1 MESMTKTESADR
13 QVTQSP
19 VSTADIDDPLYYLKN
34 FETVVNWVADHHG
47 DLLLDEERTRLDEFR
62 CLSLAARALLVRLVM
77 RRGECFRV
85 DRLNYS
91 ELGVPEIEVIE
102 ELVDAGWLDQDPELT
117 LEEVFHLFTLPE
129 LRSFMADSLRRAGV
143 SPGLSKTRLLAALE
157 ERFHGEL
164 PSAAWGVPA
173 MVVRLRDMALFDRV
187 RLMFFGNL
195 RQGWQDFVLVELGYQ
210 SFEQVPFSSDS
221 RAFDQR
227 RDVDCY
233 LLMHRCRE
241 RLDAGEAPE
250 SVWCDLPDPRDDNA
264 WLESRRGRLLFEL
277 GRLAE
282 RRGDRDLALNAFT
295 ASRHREARL
304 KAIRLLERMKDFG
317 QAWTRASDA
326 WQSPRDEAE
335 ERGLERLLKRLGKR
349 LDRPVPLSS
358 VAPASIRE
366 WQLVL
371 PSVDSA
377 PVEVAV
383 MQYLSSEPAPVYYVE
398 NTLLSGL
405 FGLLCW
411 PALYAPLPGAFFHP
425 FHNGPADLYREDF
438 VERRR
443 DLFEDCLGSLRD
455 GHYGTRIR
463 QAWRDKQ
470 GINCPF
476 VFWPALNESLLDE
489 ALARLPAEHLE
500 LVFRRF
506 LGDLRNHRSGLPDL
520 IRFHDET
527 PGYEM
532 IEVKG
537 PGDRLQDHQRRW
549 LEFFSAHDI
558 PVSVCHVRWSDTD

>member
-1 MESMTKTESADR
+1 MTTFPDRRAPQSA
-13 QVTQSP
+13 
-19 VSTADIDDPLYYLKN
+19 VSTADLDDPLYYLKN
-34 FETVVNWVADHHG
+34 FETVVNWVLDHHG
-47 DLLLDEERTRLDEFR
+47 DLLMDEERIRLDEFH
-62 CLSLAARALLVRLVM
+62 CLSRAARALLVRLVM

-85 DRLNYS
+85 DRLNYP
-91 ELGVPEIEVIE
+91 ELGVSESEVIA

-117 LEEVFHLFTLPE
+117 LGEVFHLFTLPE
-129 LRSFMADSLRRAGV
+129 LRSLMADSLHQAGV
-143 SPGLSKTRLLAALE
+143 SRSLPKTRLLAALGQ
-157 ERFHGEL
+157 RFPEAQ
-164 PSAAWGVPA
+164 PSAAWGLPA
-173 MVVRLRDMALFDRV
+173 MVVRLRDRALFDRV

-210 SFEQVPFSSDS
+210 SYEQVPVTADS

-233 LLMHRCRE
+233 LLMQRCRE
-241 RLDAGEAPE
+241 RLDAGETPE
-250 SVWCDLPDPRDDNA
+250 SVWWDLPGPRDDNA

-282 RRGDRDLALNAFT
+282 REGNRDLALNAFT

-304 KAIRLLERMKDFG
+304 KAIRLLERVKDFD
-317 QAWTRASDA
+317 QAWTRASEA
-326 WQSPRDEAE
+326 WQSPRNEAE

-358 VAPASIRE
+358 VAPASLRE

-371 PSVDSA
+371 PSVGSV

-383 MQYLSSEPAPVYYVE
+383 MQHLSSEQTPVHYVE

-411 PALYAPLPGAFFHP
+411 PALFAPLPGAFFHP

-443 DLFEDCLGSLRD
+443 DRFEDCLGSLRD
-455 GHYGTRIR
+455 GHYATRIR
-463 QAWRDKQ
+463 QTWREKQ

-476 VFWPALNESLLDE
+476 VFWPALKESLLNQ
-489 ALARLPAEHLE
+489 ALERLPAEHLE

-520 IRFHDET
+520 IRFQDEA

-549 LEFFSAHDI
+549 LEFFSAHEL

>member
-1 MESMTKTESADR
+1 MSNTESPEIKAF
-13 QVTQSP
+13 QPP
-19 VSTADIDDPLYYLKN
+19 VSTADLDDPLYYLKN
-34 FETVVNWVADHHG
+34 FETVVSWVAEHHG
-47 DLLLDEERTRLDEFR
+47 DLLLEEERKRLDDIR
-62 CLSLAARALLVRLVM
+62 CLSVAARALLVRLVM

-85 DRLNYS
+85 DRLNYP
-91 ELGVPEIEVIE
+91 ELGVPETEVTE

-117 LEEVFHLFTLPE
+117 LQEVFHLFTLPE
-129 LRSFMADSLRRAGV
+129 LRAFLADSLRQAGV
-143 SPGLSKTRLLAALE
+143 SPRRSKTRLLAALE
-157 ERFHGEL
+157 QQFPVAL
-164 PSAAWGVPA
+164 PSAAWDLPA
-173 MVVRLRDMALFDRV
+173 MVVRLQYMALFDRV

-195 RQGWQDFVLVELGYQ
+195 RQGWQDFVLVELGYHRY
-210 SFEQVPFSSDS
+210 EQVPFTADS
-221 RAFDQR
+221 RAFNQR
-227 RDVDCY
+227 RHVDTY
-233 LLMHRCRE
+233 LLMHQCRE

-250 SVWCDLPDPRDDNA
+250 SVWLDLPGHRDDNA

-277 GRLAE
+277 GRGAE
-282 RRGDRDLALNAFT
+282 RRGNPDLALSAFA

-304 KAIRLLERMKDFG
+304 KTIRLLERMKDFDE
-317 QAWTRASDA
+317 AWNRANEA

-335 ERGLERLLKRLGKR
+335 ERGMERLLKRLGKR
-349 LDRPVPLSS
+349 LGQKPQPLT
-358 VAPASIRE
+358 APSPPIRE
-366 WQLVL
+366 WHLQL
-371 PSVDSA
+371 PDGDNA

-383 MQYLSSEPAPVYYVE
+383 MQHLSSDQAPAYYVE

-411 PALYAPLPGAFFHP
+411 PAICAPLPGAFFHP

-443 DLFEDCLGSLRD
+443 DLFEQCLGSLRD
-455 GHYGTRIR
+455 GDYASRIR
-463 QAWRDKQ
+463 QTWREKQ

-476 VFWPALNESLLDE
+476 VVWPALHESLLE
-489 ALARLPAEHLE
+489 QALQRLPAEHLE

-506 LGDLRNHRSGLPDL
+506 LADLRHHRSGLPDL
-520 IRFHDET
+520 IRFHHQA

-558 PVSVCHVRWSDTD
+558 PVSVCHVQWSGAD

>member
-1 MESMTKTESADR
+1 MTTFPDRRTPQSA
-13 QVTQSP
+13 
-19 VSTADIDDPLYYLKN
+19 VSTADLDDPLYYLKN
-34 FETVVNWVADHHG
+34 FETVVNWVAGHYG
-47 DLLLDEERTRLDEFR
+47 DLLLDDEQTRLDDFH
-62 CLSLAARALLVRLVM
+62 CLSRAAQGLLVRMVM
-77 RRGECFRV
+77 RRGECFRG
-85 DRLNYS
+85 DRLDYC
-91 ELGVPEIEVIE
+91 ELGVPETKVIE
-102 ELVDAGWLDQDPELT
+102 ELVAAGWVDQDPQLT
-117 LEEVFHLFTLPE
+117 LEQLFHLFTLHE
-129 LRSFMADSLRRAGV
+129 LRLFMADSLHQAGV
-143 SPGLSKTRLLAALE
+143 SRSLPKTRLLAALKQ
-157 ERFHGEL
+157 RFPEAQ
-164 PSAAWGVPA
+164 PSATWGLPA
-173 MVVRLRDMALFDRV
+173 KVVRLRDMALFERV

-195 RQGWQDFVLVELGYQ
+195 RQGWQDFVLVELGYH
-210 SFEQVPFSSDS
+210 SYEQVPVTADS

-233 LLMHRCRE
+233 LLMEQCRE
-241 RLDAGEAPE
+241 RLDAGETPA
-250 SVWCDLPDPRDDNA
+250 SVWCDLPCPRDDNA
-264 WLESRRGRLLFEL
+264 WLENRRGRLLFEL

-282 RRGDRDLALNAFT
+282 REGNRDLALNAFT

-304 KAIRLLERMKDFG
+304 KAIRLLERMKDFDR
-317 QAWTRASDA
+317 AWTRASDA

-335 ERGLERLLKRLGKR
+335 ERGLERLLKRLSKR
-349 LDRPVPLSS
+349 LDRPVLLSS

-371 PSVDSA
+371 PFVDSA

-443 DLFEDCLGSLRD
+443 NLFEDCLGSLRD

-489 ALARLPAEHLE
+489 ALARLPAKHLE

-558 PVSVCHVRWSDTD
+558 PASVCHVRWSDTD